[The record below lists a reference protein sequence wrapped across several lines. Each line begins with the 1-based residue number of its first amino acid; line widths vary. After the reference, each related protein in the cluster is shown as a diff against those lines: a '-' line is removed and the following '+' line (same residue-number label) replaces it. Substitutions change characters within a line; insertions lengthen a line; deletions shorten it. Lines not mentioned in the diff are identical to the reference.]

1 MKKIIVIFALTSIML
16 VSVNAHAS
24 GYGIRAG
31 LNFSYFSAHEI
42 ETSDKVIEYLS
53 DAYTGFH
60 LGGVVYLSF
69 LGIFIQP
76 ELLYSQTGKEI
87 SVRSI
92 THGDIPMYENPVFFT
107 NRFHNISVPVLAGLT
122 FGPLRAGIGPVA
134 NFMLNSSISSDILLD
149 GVDFNYNTSSFGY
162 QAMAGIKLGSLMLDL
177 KYEGSLSRFG
187 EGINISGQQFDFKTN
202 QRQFLISLGILLN

>member
-1 MKKIIVIFALTSIML
+1 MKRIIVIFALASIML
-16 VSVNAHAS
+16 VTVNAHAS
-24 GYGIRAG
+24 GYGVRAG

-60 LGGVVYLSF
+60 LGGIVYLSI
-69 LGIFIQP
+69 LNMFIQP

-87 SVRSI
+87 AIRSLS
-92 THGDIPMYENPVFFT
+92 GDAAVYHSPVLFT
-107 NRFHNISVPVLAGLT
+107 NRFHNISVPVLAGLK
-122 FGPLRAGIGPVA
+122 FGPLRVGIGPVA
-134 NFMLNSSISSDILLD
+134 NFILNSSISRDSLIDD
-149 GVDFNYNTSSFGY
+149 VDFNYNTSSFGY

-187 EGINISGQQFDFKTN
+187 EGINISGQQFDFKTK
-202 QRQFLISLGILLN
+202 QRQFIISLGILLN